1 MYHLTLK
8 RVTGQYFYLKSI
20 FVGVFLCLASLTD
33 FFFLKQEKYI
43 IFICRDEKHMNQLSK
58 IYNIEILILKSLN
71 LI

>member
-33 FFFLKQEKYI
+33 FFFKQEKYI
-43 IFICRDEKHMNQLSK
+43 IFICRDEKHMNQLPK
-58 IYNIEILILKSLN
+58 IYNIEVLILKSLN